1 MRSSQRKKNSTSIE
15 LDRKYLNEESV
26 HHLRQSVW
34 HNQIDHYLAH
44 CLYKIDTHK
53 CLCSVMP
60 LRLKMTWPEDELS
73 LRLPVTRPVKLWCT
87 YTVFPKVFR
96 NNILPFF
103 SIVAALVALKP
114 NSVPATSPENLQV
127 KFTDVVQSF
136 LDMVKLTVF
145 CPLKKK
151 KKKLICC
158 CYCCCFFFFG
168 VPDLGSITL

>member
-1 MRSSQRKKNSTSIE
+1 M
-15 LDRKYLNEESV
+15 
-26 HHLRQSVW
+26 
-34 HNQIDHYLAH
+34 
-44 CLYKIDTHK
+44 
-53 CLCSVMP
+53 
-60 LRLKMTWPEDELS
+60 
-73 LRLPVTRPVKLWCT
+73 
-87 YTVFPKVFR
+87 FR

-151 KKKLICC
+151 TNSFVVVIVVVVV
-158 CYCCCFFFFG
+158 FFFG